1 MNFERSTAGVI
12 STDIDKYR
20 EVKARKK
27 LTQKNNSL
35 ENTINELLET
45 NQLYKEHVDK
55 LLDYINKN

>member
-35 ENTINELLET
+35 ENKLKMLET
-45 NQLYKEHVDK
+45 RIENLEKRVLNVSND
-55 LLDYINKN
+55 